1 MLLSRFFDR
10 RRRERVAHQLYTEV
24 MALARQPGFF
34 AEWGVPDSVDGRFD
48 MLVLHAYLLLR
59 RLGAV
64 DGAAAAPARALSQAV
79 FDLMFA
85 DMDQNLREMGVS
97 DLAVGNKIRAMVEA
111 FYGRVAA
118 YDAGLAESD
127 DVALAAALGRNIYR
141 EAPPTPMAPV
151 AMAAYLRRQ
160 AAQLDRQPIDA
171 LMAGSLSMTAGIAGA
186 P

>member
-10 RRRERVAHQLYTEV
+10 RRRERVAHRLYTEV
-24 MALARQPGFF
+24 MDQARQPGFF

-59 RLGAV
+59 RLGSV
-64 DGAAAAPARALSQAV
+64 DGETAAAARALSQAV

-118 YDAGLAESD
+118 YDAALAESGD
-127 DVALAAALGRNIYR
+127 AALAAALSRNIYR
-141 EAPPTPMAPV
+141 DAPPSPTAPV

-160 AAQLDRQPIDA
+160 VAELDHQPIEA
-171 LMAGSLSMTAGIAGA
+171 LLAGSLSTAAIEAA

>member
-1 MLLSRFFDR
+1 MPLSRFFDR
-10 RRRERVAHQLYTEV
+10 RRRERVAHALYTEV
-24 MALARQPGFF
+24 LSQSRQPVFF
-34 AEWGVPDSVDGRFD
+34 AEWGVPDTVDGRFD

-59 RLGAV
+59 RLGLEK
-64 DGAAAAPARALSQAV
+64 GEAADSARALSQSV

-97 DLAVGNKIRAMVEA
+97 DLAVGHKIRAMVEA

-118 YDAGLAESD
+118 YDAGLNGD
-127 DVALAAALGRNIYR
+127 DATLAVALARNIYR
-141 EAPPTPMAPV
+141 EAPPNPEAPL

-160 AAQLDRQPIDA
+160 TEALDRQPVAA
-171 LMAGSLSMTAGIAGA
+171 LLAGDVTMNGSG